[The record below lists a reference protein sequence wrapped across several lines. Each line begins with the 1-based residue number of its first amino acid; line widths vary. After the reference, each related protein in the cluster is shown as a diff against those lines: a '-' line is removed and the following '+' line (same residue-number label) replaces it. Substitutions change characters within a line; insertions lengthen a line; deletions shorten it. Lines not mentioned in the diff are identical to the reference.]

1 MMQPRV
7 RFFRLLARRVV
18 NPLVRQGL
26 RLGLVPGSVALIE
39 TTGRRSGQPR
49 RTPVLN
55 GIDGNIF
62 WLFAEHGHDADYVK
76 NLLVDPRVRVRADGT
91 WRTGTAIVLAEPDA
105 ISRRQQIERRHGIM
119 GWLDG
124 LMFRAAA
131 SDPLAIRI
139 DLDH

>member
-1 MMQPRV
+1 MV
-7 RFFRLLARRVV
+7 RRRIFRLAAKYLV
-18 NPLVRQGL
+18 NPSV
-26 RLGLVPGSVALIE
+26 RLGMRLGIAPGSVALIE
-39 TTGRRSGQPR
+39 TIGRRSGLPR

-55 GIDGNIF
+55 GLDGNTF
-62 WLFAEHGHDADYVK
+62 WLFAEHGREADYVK
-76 NLLVDPRVRVRADGT
+76 NLLVDPRVRVRAGGT
-91 WRTGTAIVLAEPDA
+91 WRAGTAIVLAEPDGT
-105 ISRRQQIERRHGIM
+105 SRRQQIERRHGVM

>member
-1 MMQPRV
+1 MGTRARLF
-7 RFFRLLARRVV
+7 RFLAKYVV
-18 NPLVRQGL
+18 NPFVRQGL

-55 GIDGNIF
+55 GLDGDVF
-62 WLFAEHGHDADYVK
+62 WLFAEHGREADYVK
-76 NLLVDPRVRVRADGT
+76 NLLADPRVRVRAGET
-91 WRTGTAIVLAEPDA
+91 WRTGTAIVLAEPDVM
-105 ISRRQQIERRHGIM
+105 SRRKQIERRHGIM

-131 SDPLAIRI
+131 TDPLAIRI

>member
-1 MMQPRV
+1 
-7 RFFRLLARRVV
+7 VV
-18 NPLVRQGL
+18 NPVVRQGL

-39 TTGRRSGQPR
+39 TTGRRSGLPR

-55 GIDGNIF
+55 GIDGDIF

-76 NLLVDPRVRVRADGT
+76 NLLVDSRVRVQASGVWRDGT
-91 WRTGTAIVLAEPDA
+91 ATVLAELDA
-105 ISRRQQIERRHGIM
+105 MSRRQQIERRHGVM

-131 SDPLAIRI
+131 SDPVAIRI